1 MTDNREVKSKVLAL
15 LTTILIEDFEIEA
28 EDISLDAHLYDDLDL
43 DSIDAVDLAVK
54 LREET
59 GKKIEPDDFKK
70 VRTVDD
76 VVVALAKL
84 LD

>member
-1 MTDNREVKSKVLAL
+1 MTDNTEVKNKVLAL
-15 LTTILIEDFEIEA
+15 LTTILIDEFEIEA
-28 EDISLDAHLYDDLDL
+28 DDISLDAHLYDDLDL